1 MQENVIYVGVDV
13 DDNSFHVKA
22 LGRSV
27 RPVLL
32 LHETDLNSICLGELI
47 SEMSQRKW
55 SFISPDEA
63 YKDPIA
69 LIEPKSSTRLNQGR
83 VFALAKESGYDGPW
97 YSSQTLARNQA

>member
-1 MQENVIYVGVDV
+1 MVYFDEIGWRFKMKSD
-13 DDNSFHVKA
+13 
-22 LGRSV
+22 
-27 RPVLL
+27 
-32 LHETDLNSICLGELI
+32 
-47 SEMSQRKW
+47 MSQRKW

-97 YSSQTLARNQA
+97 YSSQTLARTQA